1 MKTILAFL
9 LLATVAQAQ
18 PLKAILVVPQTAVS
32 GSDVYIDASQST
44 GEIQHYLIFAEM
56 LDSNGRVLKKGDIVP
71 TGDKTKPR
79 LRSLVGR
86 WRIRLIVVAEDERYD
101 EAEAVCLIPGIGGSC
116 PEPDP
121 MPGPQPEP
129 QPQPIPPK
137 PVPPGPQPLPPPDPI
152 VPVGE
157 FGIAPKIYAIGS
169 KVDSQTRAAEA
180 KQLADACD
188 VFAAQI
194 AAGTMTDP
202 QALLNEMAM
211 KLKAFPAWKSSVGP
225 IGVAIQEAIKA
236 NPVRFK
242 VNGVLSFT
250 MADPS
255 AWQVLLKEIG
265 VGLRAVK

>member
-9 LLATVAQAQ
+9 MLATVAQAQ

-44 GEIQHYLIFAEM
+44 GEIQLYLIFAEM

-101 EAEAVCLIPGIGGSC
+101 EAEAVCMIPGIGGSC

-121 MPGPQPEP
+121 MPGPTPEPQP

-137 PVPPGPQPLPPPDPI
+137 PVPPTPAPEPV

-157 FGIAPKIYAIGS
+157 FGIAPKIYAIAS
-169 KVDSQTRAAEA
+169 AVKSPTRAADCKA
-180 KQLADACD
+180 FADRCD
-188 VFAAQI
+188 SIASAI
-194 AAGTMTDP
+194 AAGGLTS
-202 QALLNEMAM
+202 A
-211 KLKAFPAWKSSVGP
+211 PAVLMQLEEGNRNMPVEW
-225 IGVAIQEAIKA
+225 QEARPALTAALSEAYAKHKA
-236 NPVRFK
+236 GRLK
-242 VNGVLSFT
+242 VNSIGT
-250 MADPS
+250 IADKTG
-255 AWQVLLKEIG
+255 WQQFMVEIG
-265 VGLRAVK
+265 SGARPVK